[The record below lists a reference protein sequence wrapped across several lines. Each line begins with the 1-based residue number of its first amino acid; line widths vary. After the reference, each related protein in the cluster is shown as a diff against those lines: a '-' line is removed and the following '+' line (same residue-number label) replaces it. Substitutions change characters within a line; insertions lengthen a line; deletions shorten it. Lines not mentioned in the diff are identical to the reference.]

1 MFISSNCNISIFG
14 DVSQFFTCSCEGL
27 KKSRKV
33 IQITKL
39 KREFYLNFHWTLLL
53 ALGFVSLKES
63 VCNES
68 SIDTVNYMIS
78 IERVVKNEKKKK
90 KKKKKQ
96 LRKQNLSHI
105 TQSQVTFTC
114 SKSTIETLEKTWNML
129 KVNYYCQVWTN
140 FTPFSNCFYCSL
152 WISKCQLGSLF
163 AILKLFSPKSF
174 LMFSGGTNKQHR
186 AVMG

>member
-1 MFISSNCNISIFG
+1 MCLFQVIPIFLFSVTSANFSPVHVKAWRNQEKSYKSQNWNANSIWTFTGRCSLHWVLCLWKKAFAMSLLSIQSNILLESNY
-14 DVSQFFTCSCEGL
+14 L
-27 KKSRKV
+27 KK
-33 IQITKL
+33 I
-39 KREFYLNFHWTLLL
+39 
-53 ALGFVSLKES
+53 
-63 VCNES
+63 
-68 SIDTVNYMIS
+68 
-78 IERVVKNEKKKK
+78 KKK

>member
-90 KKKKKQ
+90 KKKKK
-96 LRKQNLSHI
+96 KQ
-105 TQSQVTFTC
+105 
-114 SKSTIETLEKTWNML
+114 KTKKKKKKKKKKKN
-129 KVNYYCQVWTN
+129 
-140 FTPFSNCFYCSL
+140 S
-152 WISKCQLGSLF
+152 
-163 AILKLFSPKSF
+163 
-174 LMFSGGTNKQHR
+174 
-186 AVMG
+186 

>member
-90 KKKKKQ
+90 KKKKTAK
-96 LRKQNLSHI
+96 K
-105 TQSQVTFTC
+105 T
-114 SKSTIETLEKTWNML
+114 KSFPYYSIPGNIYLF
-129 KVNYYCQVWTN
+129 KVNNRNTRKDVKYAQ
-140 FTPFSNCFYCSL
+140 S
-152 WISKCQLGSLF
+152 
-163 AILKLFSPKSF
+163 
-174 LMFSGGTNKQHR
+174 
-186 AVMG
+186 

>member
-90 KKKKKQ
+90 KKKLIKK
-96 LRKQNLSHI
+96 NISHI
-105 TQSQVTFTC
+105 NQSQVTFTC
-114 SKSTIETLEKTWNML
+114 SKSTIETLEKT
-129 KVNYYCQVWTN
+129 
-140 FTPFSNCFYCSL
+140 
-152 WISKCQLGSLF
+152 
-163 AILKLFSPKSF
+163 
-174 LMFSGGTNKQHR
+174 
-186 AVMG
+186 